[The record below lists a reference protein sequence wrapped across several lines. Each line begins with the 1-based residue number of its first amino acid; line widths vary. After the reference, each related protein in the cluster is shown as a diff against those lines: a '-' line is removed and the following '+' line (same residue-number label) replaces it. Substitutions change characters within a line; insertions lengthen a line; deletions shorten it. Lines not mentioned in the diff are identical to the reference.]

1 MSTASPIPVP
11 RNTHRPE
18 AGDRPP
24 ERAFRS
30 LVRTFGLIERVMQP
44 YFARFGIS
52 GSQWGVLRALL
63 RAETDGHDG
72 MRVTDLSEKLL
83 IRPPSVTGVVD
94 RLERAGLV
102 LRDTAAEDL
111 RVKRV
116 RLTARGRRV
125 VEQVR
130 AVYADQVDSLL
141 GGLNAAEQ
149 SEFQRLLDRISGHL
163 EELLEHPPVKAD

>member
-1 MSTASPIPVP
+1 MSAASPIPVP
-11 RNTHRPE
+11 KNGRRAHN
-18 AGDRPP
+18 GDRPQ
-24 ERAFRS
+24 ERAFRT
-30 LVRTFGLIERVMQP
+30 LVRTFGLMERVMQP

-52 GSQWGVLRALL
+52 GSQWGVLRTLE
-63 RAETDGHDG
+63 RAEAEGQEG
-72 MRVTDLSEKLL
+72 VRVTDLSERLL

-102 LRDTAAEDL
+102 VRDTASNDL

-130 AVYADQVDSLL
+130 AVHSGQVDALL
-141 GGLNAAEQ
+141 GGLSAAEQ
-149 SEFQRLLDRISGHL
+149 SEFQRLLERLSGHL
-163 EELLEHPPVKAD
+163 EKLLEQPPVAAE